1 MDYKKTNAPTN
12 TVTRNMM
19 DLCED
24 TGNVY
29 ETVVIIGKRA
39 NQIAVEMKND
49 LSKKLQEFASYN
61 DNLEEVFENREQI
74 EISRY
79 YEKLPKPTL
88 IAAQEYE
95 EGKVYYRNPAKEK
108 KNCNKGPF
116 PAKAVSH
123 PKRPLFLLNLIICK
137 NSYDTAYSNHL
148 LAGGC
153 HPDGGDDVFARRKP
167 AGGG

>member
-1 MDYKKTNAPTN
+1 MDYKKTNAPSN
-12 TVTRNMM
+12 TITRNMVE
-19 DLCED
+19 LCED

-29 ETVVIIGKRA
+29 ETVAIIGKRA

-61 DNLEEVFENREQI
+61 DNLEEVFKNREQI

-108 KNCNKGPF
+108 EK
-116 PAKAVSH
+116 
-123 PKRPLFLLNLIICK
+123 LQ
-137 NSYDTAYSNHL
+137 
-148 LAGGC
+148 
-153 HPDGGDDVFARRKP
+153 
-167 AGGG
+167 